1 MPTPPEGE
9 ADLRTLAQRYETAE
23 GQVRELLT
31 RAPNGDRRTLLT
43 AALGMLVVLR
53 KLDPRGAITT
63 AYLHEVPFGD
73 EAAVDDLAG
82 SLHKALDDGVRRAQ
96 TGSRRAFRLATEENI
111 EELSDEAVLAHEGR
125 DGTRWSLGRWA
136 TMQTSTLGR
145 HSTSRGFAD
154 NAGEGTGF
162 VVQGSKCVLCRTLFS
177 GVKAV
182 GRDRLPPGHPG
193 CDCLAVRV

>member
-82 SLHKALDDGVRRAQ
+82 HSTRHSMTASGGLRRALE
-96 TGSRRAFRLATEENI
+96 GHSDSPPRR
-111 EELSDEAVLAHEGR
+111 
-125 DGTRWSLGRWA
+125 
-136 TMQTSTLGR
+136 
-145 HSTSRGFAD
+145 TSR
-154 NAGEGTGF
+154 N
-162 VVQGSKCVLCRTLFS
+162 
-177 GVKAV
+177 
-182 GRDRLPPGHPG
+182 
-193 CDCLAVRV
+193 